1 MRVCTTPVAVYID
14 SVKACEYRY
23 VDRVVPDTE
32 WEERVCAAYFFFIF
46 YFFLSRVRLQPRT
59 HVHDMPLMCL
69 YMTTYLYMH
78 IY

>member
-32 WEERVCAAYFFFIF
+32 WEERVCAAYFFFF
-46 YFFLSRVRLQPRT
+46 FFLSRVRLQPRT

>member
-32 WEERVCAAYFFFIF
+32 WEERVCAAYFFFFI
-46 YFFLSRVRLQPRT
+46 FLSRVRLQPRT